1 MYTYQLVACN
11 LPIAKRKERNKMECG
26 ENLPSVIYHIGF
38 CIFSSLVGDDKVRG
52 LIGCCR

>member
-38 CIFSSLVGDDKVRG
+38 CIFS
-52 LIGCCR
+52 